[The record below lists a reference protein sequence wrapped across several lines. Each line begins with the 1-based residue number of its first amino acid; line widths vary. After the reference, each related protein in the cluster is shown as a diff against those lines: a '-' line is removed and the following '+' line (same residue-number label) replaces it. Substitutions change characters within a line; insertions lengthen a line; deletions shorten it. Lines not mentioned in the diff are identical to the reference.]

1 MEYRLELKPFV
12 QKQGWKYKVI
22 QITDIAV
29 HTTQTRPTASVGN
42 KIALAFKKKAPGRI
56 YGLMDKD
63 KAVASPPERKAA
75 LIEAMKHDPSFLQM
89 VQEEERNGY
98 KVLLELPESIPVM
111 FGADTVEF
119 IASVNGKRILRGLAK
134 SNS

>member
-1 MEYRLELKPFV
+1 MEYKLELKPFV
-12 QKQGWKYKVI
+12 KKEGWKYKII

-29 HTTQTRPTASVGN
+29 HTTQTRPTASIGN
-42 KIALAFKKKAPGRI
+42 KIALAFKKNAPGRI

-63 KAVASPPERKAA
+63 KAAASPSERKAA
-75 LIEAMKHDPSFLQM
+75 LVEAMKHDPSFLEM
-89 VQEEERNGY
+89 VQESERNGY
-98 KVLLELPESIPVM
+98 KVLLELPEEIPVI

-134 SNS
+134 NN